1 MNLHYHAK
9 LFSRAIVRIS
19 HLPCTGPPSFSNFN
33 ALFQLWIS
41 VTNKMAQKTGSLILS
56 APHMPSPAKFCSFMC
71 QEFTEKPLRN
81 KKGTE
86 PTITLRINLV
96 TKMHISF
103 DMMGLWPF
111 TLRENQNIIFERRW
125 TFLIIIFGLS
135 YNITEI
141 CSCR

>member
-9 LFSRAIVRIS
+9 LFSIAIVRIS

-33 ALFQLWIS
+33 ALFPLWIS
-41 VTNKMAQKTGSLILS
+41 VTNKMAQKIGPLVLS
-56 APHMPSPAKFCSFMC
+56 PLTWPAKFCSFMC

-125 TFLIIIFGLS
+125 IFLIIMFGLS